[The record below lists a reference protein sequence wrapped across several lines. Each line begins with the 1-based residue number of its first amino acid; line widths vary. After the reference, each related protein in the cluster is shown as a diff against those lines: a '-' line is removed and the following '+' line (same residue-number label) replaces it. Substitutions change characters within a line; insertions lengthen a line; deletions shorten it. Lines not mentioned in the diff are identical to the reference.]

1 MTPRNPQQRKGP
13 LSSMQQV
20 VLAMELPFVMI
31 GSVLAGGGL
40 GYLIDRYAHTAP
52 LFMLVGGGL
61 GLAGGIWEIIR
72 DLSPGG
78 KRRQDGNGGNG
89 K

>member
-1 MTPRNPQQRKGP
+1 
-13 LSSMQQV
+13 MQQV
-20 VLAMELPFVMI
+20 VFALELPFVMI

-52 LFMLVGGGL
+52 VCMLLGGGL
-61 GLAGGIWEIIR
+61 GLVGGIWEIIR

-78 KRRQDGNGGNG
+78 KRRQNGSGGNG
-89 K
+89 YNGK